1 MKKIISIFLYSIGVV
16 APMTLSAQG
25 LQVNPPSSSSKK
37 TVFIPHSVYPS
48 NYLLSEPQVLSL
60 DLNETGDKIVKLLY
74 SGDQASLNVS
84 EVQSGK
90 ALEIK
95 SSNVAS
101 ASQVFFINDK
111 LLALQIQKE
120 NSSFEIIDIATSKV
134 IANIPSNKYIGSTAT
149 AAYFSNQSA
158 SNSSIEKFDIAS
170 KKISNTGTISG
181 EIFGWYFSKSKGIV
195 GVAVHSSMLSKIY
208 SIENDKLGKSLFEFS
223 SNYYFETKGC
233 NTAGD
238 VFYGITN
245 FQSLTTYACAISK
258 SGIKPLSNKPGESCT
273 DVFTIGNDIAL
284 STNNLNAAEYQES
297 KNPIIEKALNFARD
311 NFKGS
316 SILIID
322 FVEKNN
328 TALFSLQGE
337 TTKPRYFVWTGNSAK
352 PVSSDKYEA
361 KNLTFISSEVVQFQT
376 GEVAPQTGRMY
387 LPTKADKAS
396 YPLVVY
402 IPKNIFLPY
411 ANQFNPTVQHLCQ
424 SGYAVFVWNTRYSFR
439 PKTGFSYSDLV
450 GTFAED
456 IGLLLGLLNKE
467 YALLSDNTYIMGE
480 GLGGYLAI
488 NASASSNDSFKGAVI
503 NRLNF
508 PGKESGQDLNA
519 ARMFGEDAQ
528 TKWPSL
534 EKISLSE
541 KCFYLAY
548 SATKSNSELR
558 LSNSIKQNKLKWTEN
573 SAASNR
579 SITIEAKELD
589 GILNWVQHL
598 SQIEPKIFED
608 KPKVEVKKK

>member
-16 APMTLSAQG
+16 APIALSAQG
-25 LQVNPPSSSSKK
+25 LQVNPPSSSTKK
-37 TVFIPHSVYPS
+37 TVVIPHAVYPS
-48 NYLLSEPQVLSL
+48 SFFFSEPQVLSL
-60 DLNETGDKIVKLLY
+60 DLNDEGDKIVKLQQ
-74 SGDQASLNVS
+74 SREENSLFVY

-90 ALEIK
+90 ANEIK
-95 SSNVAS
+95 TVNIAT
-101 ASQVFFINDK
+101 ASQVFFIND
-111 LLALQIQKE
+111 LFIALQIQKE
-120 NSSFEIIDIATSKV
+120 NSSFDIIDISTSKV
-134 IANIPSNKYIGSTAT
+134 VANIPSNKYIGSTSS

-158 SNSSIEKFDIAS
+158 SAASIEQFDIAS

-181 EIFGWYFSKSKGIV
+181 EVFGWYFSKSKGIV
-195 GVAVHSSMLSKIY
+195 GAAVHSGMLAKIY

-273 DVFTIGNDIAL
+273 DVFTIGNDIAF
-284 STNNLNAAEYQES
+284 STHNLNAAEYQES
-297 KNPIIEKALNFARD
+297 KNPTIQKVLNFAHD
-311 NFKGS
+311 SFKGS
-316 SILIID
+316 SIQLID
-322 FVEKNN
+322 FAEKNN
-328 TALFSLQGE
+328 TLLFSIQGE

-376 GEVAPQTGRMY
+376 GEVTPQTGRMY
-387 LPTKADKAS
+387 LPSKADKAS
-396 YPLVVY
+396 YPLVIY

-411 ANQFNPTVQHLCQ
+411 SNQFNPTVQHLCQ

-456 IGLLLGLLNKE
+456 IGLLLGFLNKE
-467 YALLSDNTYIMGE
+467 YTLLSDNTYILGE
-480 GLGGYLAI
+480 GLGGYLALH
-488 NASASSNDSFKGAVI
+488 ASASSNDSFKGAVI

-508 PGKESGQDLNA
+508 PGKESSQDLNA

-558 LSNSIKQNKLKWTEN
+558 LSNSIKQNKIKWTEN
-573 SAASNR
+573 SAASNS
-579 SITIEAKELD
+579 SITIGAKELD

-598 SQIEPKIFED
+598 SQIEPEIFED